1 MAADNLFE
9 ELKDVLQDFKDFL
22 DENVSVI
29 QPAVAALKAII
40 PDQINDLLTKL
51 IDLINKLKTEIQNLD
66 VSTIPG
72 LAEAADFTNK
82 IKAFLTAAKNLLPEE
97 TDEIDEVLAVADV
110 ITGLPSLDDIK
121 TEIIALLDAII
132 GHLNTLNA

>member
-1 MAADNLFE
+1 MADTNLFE

-22 DENVSVI
+22 DENISVI

-40 PDQINDLLTKL
+40 PDQINDLLSKL
-51 IDLINKLKTEIQNLD
+51 IDLINKLKAEIENLD

-72 LAEAADFTNK
+72 LAEASEFTEK
-82 IKAFLTAAKNLLPEE
+82 IKAFLEAAKNLLPESS
-97 TDEIDEVLAVADV
+97 DEINDVLSVADV
-110 ITGLPSLDDIK
+110 VTSLPSLDEIK

-132 GHLNTLNA
+132 GHLNTLNS

>member
-1 MAADNLFE
+1 MAADNLFQ

-22 DENVSVI
+22 DDNVSTI
-29 QPAVAALKAII
+29 QPAVAALKSII

-51 IDLINKLKTEIQNLD
+51 INLINTLKTEIQNLD
-66 VSTIPG
+66 VAGIPG
-72 LAEAADFTNK
+72 LAEASEFTNR
-82 IKAFLTAAKNLLPEE
+82 IKAFLEAAKNLLPDSS
-97 TDEIDEVLAVADV
+97 DEINDVLSVADV
-110 ITGLPSLDDIK
+110 VTGLPSLDDIK

>member
-1 MAADNLFE
+1 MAADNLFD

-40 PDQINDLLTKL
+40 PDQIDDLLSKL
-51 IDLINKLKTEIQNLD
+51 ISLINKLKTEIQNLD
-66 VSTIPG
+66 VSSIPG
-72 LAEAADFTNK
+72 LAEASEFTEK
-82 IKAFLTAAKNLLPEE
+82 IKSFLEAAKNLLPDD
-97 TDEIDEVLAVADV
+97 TSEIDDVIAVADV
-110 ITGLPSLDDIK
+110 VAGLPSLDELK

-132 GHLNTLNA
+132 GHLNTLNS

>member
-1 MAADNLFE
+1 MADTNLFE

-40 PDQINDLLTKL
+40 PDQINDLLSKL
-51 IDLINKLKTEIQNLD
+51 IDLINKLKTEIENLD

-72 LAEAADFTNK
+72 LAEASEFTEK
-82 IKAFLTAAKNLLPEE
+82 IKAFLEAAKNLLPDN
-97 TDEIDEVLAVADV
+97 TDEINDVLAVADV
-110 ITGLPSLDDIK
+110 VTALPSLDEIK

-132 GHLNTLNA
+132 GHLNTLNS

>member
-22 DENVSVI
+22 DENVSVL
-29 QPAVAALKAII
+29 QPAMAALKAII
-40 PDQINDLLTKL
+40 PDQIDDLLSKL

-72 LAEAADFTNK
+72 LEEASDFTDK
-82 IKAFLTAAKNLLPEE
+82 IKSFLAAAKNLLPDD
-97 TDEIDEVLAVADV
+97 TAEIDEVLAVADV
-110 ITGLPSLDDIK
+110 VTGLPSLDDIK
-121 TEIIALLDAII
+121 AEIITLLDAII
-132 GHLNTLNA
+132 GHLNTLNS

>member
-1 MAADNLFE
+1 MADNNLFE

-22 DENVSVI
+22 DENISVI

-40 PDQINDLLTKL
+40 PDQIDDLLSKL
-51 IDLINKLKTEIQNLD
+51 IDLINKLKTEIENLD

-72 LAEAADFTNK
+72 LAEASEFTDK
-82 IKAFLTAAKNLLPEE
+82 IKAFLEAAKNLLPED
-97 TDEIDEVLAVADV
+97 TDEIDDVLAVADV
-110 ITGLPSLDDIK
+110 VTGLPSLDEIK
-121 TEIIALLDAII
+121 TEITDLLDAII

>member
-9 ELKDVLQDFKDFL
+9 ELKDVLQEFKDFL

-29 QPAVAALKAII
+29 QPAVAALKAIL
-40 PDQINDLLTKL
+40 PDQIDDLLTKL

-66 VSTIPG
+66 VGSIPG
-72 LAEAADFTNK
+72 LAEVSDFTSK

-97 TDEIDEVLAVADV
+97 ADEIDEVLAVADV

-121 TEIIALLDAII
+121 TEIIALLDAIN

>member
-29 QPAVAALKAII
+29 QPAMAALKAII
-40 PDQINDLLTKL
+40 PDQIDDLLSKL

-72 LAEAADFTNK
+72 LEEASDFTDK
-82 IKAFLTAAKNLLPEE
+82 IKSFLAAAKNLLPDD
-97 TDEIDEVLAVADV
+97 TAEIDEVLAVADV
-110 ITGLPSLDDIK
+110 VTGLPSLDDIK
-121 TEIIALLDAII
+121 AEIITLLDAII
-132 GHLNTLNA
+132 GHLNTLNS